1 MYFGIKLSNV
11 TTSVQIRRL
20 ARLLRNQRRTYALG
34 SIFVAVSIVT
44 ALAYPYAI
52 RLMID
57 EGIYGHRLDRINTLG
72 IVMLVLLVAEGAATF
87 LRDHFFNLAAE
98 RAAAELRQR
107 AFEHL
112 LAQDIAFFDTRT
124 TGEIAARLSADVP
137 NLQRLVGDELADALR
152 FALWAI
158 GGTALL
164 FYTSPLLSL
173 LVLVAV
179 PPLVAAAS
187 VLGNRVK
194 GYAAEMQEAYAETG
208 TIAEESIAGIRT
220 VRAFS
225 QEPVEAARY
234 RERIAAAVRVAARK
248 IRATAALTGLSFMI
262 GESAALLALW
272 VGGYIILRGGLS
284 SGALISFIL
293 YAFLVARGFRNASTF
308 WAESLR
314 SLGATDWIFSLLDR
328 QPQVAL
334 EGGERLPRVT
344 GRIRFDDV
352 HFTYPTRQDIEA
364 VAGIDIMIE
373 PGEVVA
379 FVGRSGSGKSTLLHL
394 LLRFYDATRGCI
406 SFDGVDVRRLD
417 PSWLRRQ
424 MGVVLQEP
432 VLFSRSIAE
441 NIRYGH
447 SGATDDQVR
456 AAAGV
461 AHADEF
467 VTRLPQGY
475 ATPAGDRGV
484 QLSGG
489 QRQRLAIA
497 RAVLRRPPV
506 LMLDEATSALDAESE
521 SLVQDALRALDY
533 RPTTIIV
540 AHRLST
546 VVNVDRVV
554 VLDRGR
560 IVAIGSHDYL
570 LQSCEFYRQLVETQ
584 LVTA

>member
-1 MYFGIKLSNV
+1 M
-11 TTSVQIRRL
+11 RRL
-20 ARLLRNQRRTYALG
+20 WRLLRGQRRTYALG
-34 SIFVAVSIVT
+34 LMFVAVGIVT

-52 RLMID
+52 RLTID
-57 EGIYGHRLDRINTLG
+57 EGIYGRRLDRINALG
-72 IVMLVLLVAEGAATF
+72 LVMLLLLVAEGVGTF

-98 RAAAELRQR
+98 RVAADLRQR

-112 LAQDIAFFDTRT
+112 LAEDIAFFDSRT

-179 PPLVAAAS
+179 PPMVLAAS
-187 VLGNRVK
+187 MLGNRVK
-194 GYAAEMQEAYAETG
+194 VHATAMQQAYADTG
-208 TIAEESIAGIRT
+208 TIGDESIAGIRT

-225 QEPVEAARY
+225 QEPLEAARY
-234 RERIAAAVRVAARK
+234 SERIAAAVRVATRK
-248 IRATAALTGLSFMI
+248 IRATAVLTGLSFMI

-314 SLGATDWIFSLLDR
+314 SLGATDWIFSLLER
-328 QPQVAL
+328 QPQIAL
-334 EGGERLPRVT
+334 QGGERLPRVI
-344 GRIRFDDV
+344 GRVSFDDV
-352 HFTYPTRQDIEA
+352 HFTYPTRPDIEA
-364 VAGIDIMIE
+364 IAGIDVTIE

-394 LLRFYDATRGCI
+394 LLRFYDATVGRI
-406 SFDGVDVRRLD
+406 TLDGVDVRRLD

-441 NIRYGH
+441 NIRYGRI
-447 SGATDDQVR
+447 GATDDEVH
-456 AAAGV
+456 AAAAI

-467 VTRLPQGY
+467 IARLPLGY
-475 ATPAGDRGV
+475 ATPVGDRGV

-546 VVNVDRVV
+546 VVHVDRVV

-570 LQSCEFYRQLVETQ
+570 LQICEFYRQLVETQ